1 MKRASGE
8 TRIAVIIP
16 YFQVEPGIL
25 GRALASVA
33 AQRLEQGV
41 SVTVYLIDDASPR
54 PAGLEIDD
62 CPSAEALELRVVR
75 QPNQGPGAARNRGL
89 DLAQKDGV
97 DFIAFLDS
105 DDVWAPSH
113 LSDAFEALRHGY
125 DFYCC
130 DNARPGSFELFSENV
145 DVLRNAGKKLAE
157 KSVIL
162 DRDGPVRGFKRHEL
176 TDEVAVDYV
185 SHTSTVV
192 LRSEAVGDIRFD
204 ADLRNACE
212 DRMFWMQVALAGARI
227 AISWR
232 CNVECGKGVNLFFDA
247 YDWNSPGTI
256 DRLGCQLLFAE
267 KLKRQSRPS
276 PRRMQFAE
284 ARARD
289 TRRAYAFLFVRM
301 LLRLRRPPVG
311 ILGRLMGLDP
321 LLPVKMPWLF
331 LTVLMDP
338 ARAARPF

>member
-1 MKRASGE
+1 MTPLPVLQALKLMTAPVPRRLSCVSPGNR
-8 TRIAVIIP
+8 TRDP
-16 YFQVEPGIL
+16 EPPGIGGSISHRRTAWISL
-25 GRALASVA
+25 
-33 AQRLEQGV
+33 
-41 SVTVYLIDDASPR
+41 P
-54 PAGLEIDD
+54 
-62 CPSAEALELRVVR
+62 
-75 QPNQGPGAARNRGL
+75 
-89 DLAQKDGV
+89 
-97 DFIAFLDS
+97 FWDS
-105 DDVWAPSH
+105 DDAWAPSH

-284 ARARD
+284 TRARD
-289 TRRAYAFLFVRM
+289 TRRAYAFLFVRICFCDCGG
-301 LLRLRRPPVG
+301 RRSAFSG
-311 ILGRLMGLDP
+311 GSWASTRCC
-321 LLPVKMPWLF
+321 
-331 LTVLMDP
+331 
-338 ARAARPF
+338 R